1 MYLKFML
8 KWDETILASC
18 STSTLC
24 CDLKLLPLLYSVTMR
39 LTWRV
44 LANTES
50 LITTSRYGSKMEVE
64 PSAGRPSWNMMLGHK
79 LGLLTSAYPI
89 HPSLLCLYEVF
100 VVLYI
105 TLHKTLEFS
114 HIRSKRTWKT
124 FDLTNTAGLRRW
136 DRGRIQIYKRIITMS
151 QPDQCLA
158 SY

>member
-50 LITTSRYGSKMEVE
+50 LITTSCYGSQN
-64 PSAGRPSWNMMLGHK
+64 GSWAVSWMSFVKYDARTQTWSPNFCLSHSSITT
-79 LGLLTSAYPI
+79 LLVW
-89 HPSLLCLYEVF
+89 SLCRS
-100 VVLYI
+100 
-105 TLHKTLEFS
+105 LHKALEFS